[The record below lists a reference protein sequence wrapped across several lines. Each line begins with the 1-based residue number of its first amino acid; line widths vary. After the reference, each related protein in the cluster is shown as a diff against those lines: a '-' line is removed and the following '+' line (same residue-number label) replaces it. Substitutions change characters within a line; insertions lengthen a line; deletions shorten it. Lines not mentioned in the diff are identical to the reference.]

1 MIDYHTILKRVG
13 SVWIVFGLIDITF
26 MIYCL
31 MHRQGYTSVFN
42 IYAVI
47 IGIFLVCGSL
57 GAARLAT
64 WLSAFMLTMYVGI
77 ILIFPFIQPIGL
89 LLTQAKLNSVSFVLR
104 WLMAIAIFILIGWTY
119 KRLRSQPILEARIA
133 IGRTT
138 SKPKTAIGFGIV
150 IVTFLAVMLNI
161 LLNGAAGTKA
171 VELAQQKQGMDY
183 HYAVQSIQM
192 RGRHYSGIVIAYN
205 DKEIKYV
212 PVSWS
217 E

>member
-1 MIDYHTILKRVG
+1 MTDYRTILKRVG
-13 SVWIVFGLIDITF
+13 SVWVVFGLIDIAF

-31 MHRQGYTSVFN
+31 MQRQSYSSGFN
-42 IYAVI
+42 IFAVI
-47 IGIFLVCGSL
+47 IGVFLICGSL

-64 WLSAFMLTMYVGI
+64 WLSAFMLTMFAGI

-89 LLTQAKLNSVSFVLR
+89 LLTQAKLNPVGFVLR
-104 WLMAIAIFILIGWTY
+104 WLMAIAIFILLGWTY
-119 KRLRSQPILEARIA
+119 KRLRSQPILEARVA

-150 IVTFLAVMLNI
+150 LVAFLAVMLNF

-171 VELAQQKQGMDY
+171 VELARQKQGMDY

-192 RGRHYSGIVIAYN
+192 RGRHYTGIVIAYN
-205 DKEIKYV
+205 DKEMKYV
-212 PVSWS
+212 PVSWN